1 MQPGG
6 RETTDSGDQPAGR
19 RGPRSHRG
27 VAAAEILHAA
37 RSSFAERGYAGTTLQ
52 GVAQAVG
59 VDTKLVRY
67 YFGSKQQLF
76 AESLRVPDAFLETTD
91 AVGRVPVGQRGE
103 ALVRSLIASWAIP
116 EIALILRSVMLVAMH
131 EETAMEQLR
140 VMYVEGLVPS
150 ISEGIPAAEVPLRT
164 GLIVTELLGLTLSRY
179 IYRIDLV
186 VAADDEQI
194 IRAVGATIQ
203 RYISGE
209 LG

>member
-1 MQPGG
+1 MDQTG
-6 RETTDSGDQPAGR
+6 TSDQPVAR
-19 RGPRSHRG
+19 RGPRSQRG

-37 RSSFAERGYAGTTLQ
+37 RSSFASRGYDGTTLQ

-67 YFGSKQQLF
+67 YFGSKEQLF
-76 AESLRVPDAFLETTD
+76 AESLRVPDAFLQNTD
-91 AVGRVPVGQRGE
+91 AVGRIPVDQRGE
-103 ALVRSLIASWAIP
+103 ALVRSLIASWAVP

-131 EETAMEQLR
+131 EETAMEQLQL
-140 VMYVEGLVPS
+140 MYVEGLLPS
-150 ISEGIPAAEVPLRT
+150 ISEGIPAAEIPLRT

-179 IYRIDLV
+179 IYRIDQMV
-186 VAADDEQI
+186 SADDEQI
-194 IRAVGATIQ
+194 VRAVGATIQ